1 MNEQLDIEECIRMV
15 TQNDT
20 EWFTRRKRAW
30 DEHRLIC
37 ARQNV
42 TPLKWEC
49 FKRFVMRLDGFQEM
63 VDCGVMNA
71 RLVNSQEIRDFNAT
85 FVPVRLHG

>member
-1 MNEQLDIEECIRMV
+1 MV

-30 DEHRLIC
+30 DEHRAIC
-37 ARQNV
+37 TRQNV

-49 FKRFVMRLDGFQEM
+49 FKRFVMRLDTTQEM
-63 VDCGVMNA
+63 VDCGVFNA
-71 RLVNSQEIRDFNAT
+71 RRLEREEIRDFNAT
-85 FVPVRLHG
+85 FVPIRSHG